1 MRFFLGLFL
10 SCFLGFA
17 AAADEGVSE
26 ADAGAIRGV
35 IGQQLKAF
43 QADDGNLAFS
53 FASPL
58 IQEKFGDPGT
68 FMELVRGAYDPV
80 YRPTEVEFH
89 DIDLSSGVPV
99 QQVLVVDRQGK
110 AWMAHYEM
118 QQMDDGSW
126 RIAGCWL
133 EELPD
138 MST

>member
-1 MRFFLGLFL
+1 MRFFAVILLLFGLAL
-10 SCFLGFA
+10 P
-17 AAADEGVSE
+17 AAADGVSDS
-26 ADAGAIRGV
+26 DAGAIRGV
-35 IGQQLKAF
+35 ISQQLEAF

-53 FASPL
+53 FASPV

-80 YRPTEVEFH
+80 YRPTEVEFQG
-89 DIDLSSGVPV
+89 IDTTSGVPIQHV
-99 QQVLVVDRQGK
+99 VVVDRQGK

-118 QQMDDGSW
+118 TKMDDGSW

-133 EELPD
+133 EPLPD